1 MVKTFITSVKLENTC
16 KVNKMINSLKK
27 FTRIGSDISSDL
39 YSNKGIKVIA
49 GVLSVIKTVIELFG
63 SKIIAIFMLYGL
75 LMQIAS
81 EGFLN
86 TDGNTF
92 FHIFLFISLIE
103 CFAQSN
109 LLDDGDKSYYAIVLL
124 KMDAKKYILSTYYWK
139 IFLRFI
145 SFVTVLILFR
155 DIIGLSILTS
165 VLYSIFNVMVKTIF
179 NNFRINDYKKNRNT
193 MMKLLWYVAVLCT
206 ILAIVPPIF
215 KITIPLWLF
224 EILCV
229 IVFIYG
235 IYSFY
240 RLSKFDKYYKL
251 YKSYL
256 NPESKSVENRMQSFN
271 IHVHDE
277 IDIDKEVTGN
287 KKGVKYLNSL
297 FTARHK
303 KKIYVPMIFQTVIAI
318 LEYMAIIYY
327 SVYNSA
333 IHEMLGYSFTVT
345 YFIIAYGSYFISF
358 TNTNRLTISWF
369 EDCDHAMLCFKSFRT
384 NKNIVELFKE
394 RFILLVKISILPT
407 LVMSIGA
414 TIMFKVNMASEYIL
428 DYFVVFA
435 LGILICINT
444 IMNMLL
450 MYYIIQPNSYSE
462 NLKTA
467 VQNKPFFMMLN
478 FMGYMIILM
487 LPTMFKLSIP
497 LIGLVVAT
505 YTILHVVLGYIAI
518 YKFATKTFRIKN

>member
-1 MVKTFITSVKLENTC
+1 MNV
-16 KVNKMINSLKK
+16 SL
-27 FTRIGSDISSDL
+27 G
-39 YSNKGIKVIA
+39 
-49 GVLSVIKTVIELFG
+49 
-63 SKIIAIFMLYGL
+63 
-75 LMQIAS
+75 
-81 EGFLN
+81 
-86 TDGNTF
+86 
-92 FHIFLFISLIE
+92 
-103 CFAQSN
+103 SN
-109 LLDDGDKSYYAIVLL
+109 LLDDRDNSYYAIFLL

-155 DIIGLSILTS
+155 NITGLSILTS
-165 VLYSIFNVMVKTIF
+165 VLYSIFNVMLKTIF

-240 RLSKFDKYYKL
+240 RLSKFDKYYKM

-256 NPESKSVENRMQSFN
+256 NPESKSVENKMKSFN

-277 IDIDKEVTGN
+277 IDINKKITRN

-303 KKIYVPMIFQTVIAI
+303 KKVYVPMIFQTISAM
-318 LEYMAIIYY
+318 LEYIAIIYY
-327 SVYNSA
+327 SVYNST
-333 IHEMLGYSFTVT
+333 IHEMSGYPSFTVT
-345 YFIIAYGSYFISF
+345 YFLIACCSYLIGFS
-358 TNTNRLTISWF
+358 NTNRLTISWF
-369 EDCDHAMLCFKSFRT
+369 ENCDHAMLRFKSFKT
-384 NKNIVELFKE
+384 QKNIVELFKE

-407 LVMSIGA
+407 LVISIGA
-414 TIMFKVNMASEYIL
+414 TIMFKVNMASTYIL

-435 LGILICINT
+435 LGILICINA

-462 NLKTA
+462 NLKEA
-467 VQNKPFFMMLN
+467 VPKKPFSMLLN
-478 FMGYMIILM
+478 ITAGMIILM
-487 LPTMFKLSIP
+487 LPIMFKLSIP
-497 LIGLVVAT
+497 MIGLAVAT
-505 YTILHVVLGYIAI
+505 YTILHVALGFFAI
-518 YKFATKTFRIKN
+518 YKFATKTFRI